1 MTPPN
6 DASPGKTYWK
16 RCSTCKKEIPFGAVY
31 NVCSVST
38 CRRKT
43 TGLIFC
49 RISCWDAHLGFANH
63 RSSYAEEATAPSYQ
77 SYMKGR
83 EAENS
88 GERPEK
94 NTPPLEKPSRRI
106 LMPSKNT
113 VFHSD
118 TRSTPRHASSIET
131 DTLVVVSKI
140 KNLIREQ
147 SDFKTSQCAIDALT
161 KKVIHECLKAIEHA
175 RESERKTV
183 MGRDIL

>member
-1 MTPPN
+1 MNYPQNTLPKK
-6 DASPGKTYWK
+6 SCWK
-16 RCSTCKKEIPFGAVY
+16 CCSTCKKEIPFGSVY
-31 NVCSVST
+31 HLCSVST

-77 SYMKGR
+77 SYVKDQEDRNKR
-83 EAENS
+83 E
-88 GERPEK
+88 GQEK
-94 NTPPLEKPSRRI
+94 DTPALEKTSRRI
-106 LMPSKNT
+106 LCPIPNT
-113 VFHSD
+113 RTV
-118 TRSTPRHASSIET
+118 PRHASDIET

-161 KKVIHECLKAIEHA
+161 KKVIDECLKAIEHA
-175 RESERKTV
+175 RVSERKTV
-183 MGRDIL
+183 MGRDVV